1 MEQYK
6 FTKMEQYKF
15 TKMEQYKFTKME
27 QYKFT
32 KKEQYKTCYPVDNKI
47 KNSSGS
53 SPCGF
58 CLGLVAACRNWFQS
72 IGCFVIHWIT
82 AIVTRYKKQGYM
94 VGA

>member
-27 QYKFT
+27 QYK
-32 KKEQYKTCYPVDNKI
+32 TCYPVDNKI

-53 SPCGF
+53 SLLLETGF
-58 CLGLVAACRNWFQS
+58 KL
-72 IGCFVIHWIT
+72 
-82 AIVTRYKKQGYM
+82 
-94 VGA
+94 